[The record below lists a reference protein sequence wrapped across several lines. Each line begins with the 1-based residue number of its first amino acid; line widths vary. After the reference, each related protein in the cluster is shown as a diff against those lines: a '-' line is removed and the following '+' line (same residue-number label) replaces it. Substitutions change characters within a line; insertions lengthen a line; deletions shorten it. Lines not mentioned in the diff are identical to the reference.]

1 MRIGTVM
8 TCLLLL
14 CAGGCGSD
22 SSSIVVVAPLSAVRT
37 YNGTAS
43 VGDFLT
49 ISLDSNAHTLTYANH
64 SNGDG
69 GTIPYTVNAD
79 GTYTLNDPTG
89 NLLNAYEIPKYA
101 LLLQAA
107 KTGPNHDTKALLTA
121 VQRGAL
127 TIQMLEGHAYN

>member
-1 MRIGTVM
+1 MRIRTVV
-8 TCLLLL
+8 TCLLLVW
-14 CAGGCGSD
+14 AGGCGSN
-22 SSSIVVVAPLSAVRT
+22 SSSTAVVTPQSAVRA

-64 SNGDG
+64 SNGDAG
-69 GTIPYTVNAD
+69 VIPYTVNAD

-89 NLLNAYEIPKYA
+89 NLSNAYEIPNYA

-107 KTGPNHDTKALLTA
+107 KTGPNHDT
-121 VQRGAL
+121 
-127 TIQMLEGHAYN
+127 